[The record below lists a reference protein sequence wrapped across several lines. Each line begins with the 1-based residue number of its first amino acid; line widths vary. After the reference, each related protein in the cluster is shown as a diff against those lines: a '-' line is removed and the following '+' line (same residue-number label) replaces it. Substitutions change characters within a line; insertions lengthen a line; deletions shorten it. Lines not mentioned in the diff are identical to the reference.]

1 MKKGNGNQII
11 WGSCLFL
18 FFAVNRLLKSYFQ
31 QKTTFCPQ
39 SNIYFQDVS
48 KGNKNIDPLPRH
60 PTAIDTRVEEI
71 CFVLP
76 MKLTESVIF

>member
-1 MKKGNGNQII
+1 MEIKSYGAVVY
-11 WGSCLFL
+11 F
-18 FFAVNRLLKSYFQ
+18 FFAVNRLLKSFFY
-31 QKTTFCPQ
+31 KKSTFCPQ
-39 SNIYFQDVS
+39 NNIYFHDVS

-71 CFVLP
+71 YFVLP